1 MKNKKLGLLI
11 IVLIVVITGAALIFF
26 SMTAQ
31 SGRLRVVQEIQ
42 NTTGLSAA
50 DIPKFLKEK
59 LGAKLLKTK
68 WVENKQDGTITLEI
82 EAEKDQKVG
91 TVSMKYVWNPKW
103 VWNVVGTSGKV
114 TPVNT
119 QAKNWMEGK
128 I

>member
-31 SGRLRVVQEIQ
+31 SGRVRVVQEIR

-50 DIPKFLKEK
+50 DIPRFLKEK
-59 LGAKLLKTK
+59 LGAKLLRTK
-68 WVENKQDGTITLEI
+68 WVENKADGTITLEI

-91 TVSMKYVWNPKW
+91 TASMKYVWNPKW
-103 VWNVVGTSGKV
+103 VWNVTGTSGKV

-119 QAKNWMEGK
+119 QAKNWMQGK